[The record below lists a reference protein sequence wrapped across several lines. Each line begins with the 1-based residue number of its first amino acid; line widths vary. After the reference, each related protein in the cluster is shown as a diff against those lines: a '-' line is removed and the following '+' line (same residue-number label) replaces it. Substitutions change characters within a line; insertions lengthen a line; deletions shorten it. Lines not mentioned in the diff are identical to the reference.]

1 MANVNI
7 KAAASQLYPHH
18 YTPITVMSMDMG
30 ELVLPRVIECEKGDK
45 WSVKSS
51 GRVRVAPTDFP
62 CYGRAMMK
70 STALFVPGYQLLE
83 NYDSF
88 RNNQSMY
95 KGQAQ
100 LIPWVNSDFLNS
112 LLSDPLYSTN
122 KGSATSVTGLPA
134 EDSYDF
140 IRVTGTEAP
149 FTLTCYQLNGYGR
162 RVYKLFKSLG
172 FDFHSVTNSNIQQG
186 PNVGLFRVNM
196 LPFVAF
202 LKCYT
207 DYFMNVHFYNQ
218 SSLVSL
224 LNAIKHGS
232 TYAFGQQTWYNA
244 DGMITLD
251 CINSVLELIR
261 VPHKSNMYLDSWN
274 SQNSPLGTVN
284 TGNINP
290 DGPVSFVLNSDS
302 QSFKERLY
310 NRTDKSIL
318 AVSDSVIDSGQYGVL
333 SQLGQNSLY
342 ALYEYVLRNNLFG
355 TQDAKLAF
363 ARFGIKGDD
372 YNSLFVRKLDEN
384 SFDIDFSAI
393 MSNANTYN
401 EETEQ
406 GSALGAYA
414 GFGIG
419 DVSFNFDYECSDYGF
434 IICINWIQI
443 FSMQIHGFDP
453 MVMRRYPFDWYSP
466 EFDGKAS
473 RAIALGEISYN
484 KTPGGSFNQQ
494 QDDEIFGFTRLYEEY
509 RHMRDN
515 ILGDFV
521 LGKAK
526 NFVFARDLSTV
537 RRDSRTNL
545 KPQTAVVQYY
555 NPKGNNP
562 DLSDPFT
569 YAPENGDRFWV
580 QILFDINASRPILS
594 DTLALDLN
602 GDGDLQMNTSGNQNS

>member
-1 MANVNI
+1 MANVNV
-7 KAAASQLYPHH
+7 KAAAPQLYPHS

-70 STALFVPGYQLLE
+70 STALFVPGYQILD

-88 RNNQSMY
+88 RNNQSLY
-95 KGQAQ
+95 KGQVQ

-112 LLSDPLYSTN
+112 LLSDQTYSTN
-122 KGSATSVTGLPA
+122 KGSSTSVTGLPD

-140 IRVTGTEAP
+140 ICVTGTSAP

-162 RVYKLFKSLG
+162 RVYKIFKSLG
-172 FDFHSVTNSNIQQG
+172 FDFHSVTNANIQTG

-218 SSLVSL
+218 SSLVAL
-224 LNAIKHGS
+224 LNSIKHGAA
-232 TYAFGQQTWYNA
+232 YAYGQQTWYNV

-251 CINSVLELIR
+251 CINAILDLIR

-284 TGNINP
+284 TGTINP
-290 DGPVSFVLNSDS
+290 DGPVSFVNPVGYPVTNDRTITKVLFNTIDSVGSSSVENQVRSLTQLGLNS
-302 QSFKERLY
+302 
-310 NRTDKSIL
+310 
-318 AVSDSVIDSGQYGVL
+318 V
-333 SQLGQNSLY
+333 Y
-342 ALYEYVLRNNLFG
+342 ALYEYVRRNNLFG

-443 FSMQIHGFDP
+443 FSMQMHGFDP

-466 EFDGKAS
+466 N
-473 RAIALGEISYN
+473 L
-484 KTPGGSFNQQ
+484 
-494 QDDEIFGFTRLYEEY
+494 
-509 RHMRDN
+509 
-515 ILGDFV
+515 
-521 LGKAK
+521 
-526 NFVFARDLSTV
+526 TV
-537 RRDSRTNL
+537 RLLVLSLLARFLITKHPVVLLISSRMMRYL
-545 KPQTAVVQYY
+545 
-555 NPKGNNP
+555 
-562 DLSDPFT
+562 DLLVFT
-569 YAPENGDRFWV
+569 KNIAICV
-580 QILFDINASRPILS
+580 IISSVILFSVKLRILS
-594 DTLALDLN
+594 LPVI
-602 GDGDLQMNTSGNQNS
+602 